1 MAVAILVG
9 KVCAPVDIRRRRPGR
24 LEPLDGADGQAAP
37 SMVGEALVKKPNRV
51 IYSQVSTRQP
61 ESRMK

>member
-37 SMVGEALVKKPNRV
+37 SMVGEALVK
-51 IYSQVSTRQP
+51 
-61 ESRMK
+61 